1 MFVKKTPKLHNIQ
14 IDVSLTDEQS
24 SNSHSFLC
32 DLDQTKRDESLPA
45 SEFV

>member
-32 DLDQTKRDESLPA
+32 DLDQTKRDIPFSA
-45 SEFV
+45 SEFI